1 MDTKWCIN
9 LIRECK
15 PFSIVT
21 SGNMTSASEESKKNL
36 PIERKARRKRLGI
49 NFGNLRIINTV
60 DIPPPSRVKTPYN
73 EVLRQIDKGQALV
86 LTEKEVSLE
95 TAAAAVRRL
104 QRRVPEFKDYSVT
117 RRTVDGE
124 KRLYIIRK

>member
-1 MDTKWCIN
+1 MSGV
-9 LIRECK
+9 REENEKK
-15 PFSIVT
+15 P
-21 SGNMTSASEESKKNL
+21 L
-36 PIERKARRKRLGI
+36 IERKARRKRLGI
-49 NFGNLRIINTV
+49 NFGNLTIINTTE
-60 DIPPPSRVKTPYN
+60 IPPPARAKTPYK
-73 EVLRQIDKGQALV
+73 EVLRQITKGQALV

-104 QRRVPEFKDYSVT
+104 QKRVPEFKDYNVT

>member
-1 MDTKWCIN
+1 
-9 LIRECK
+9 
-15 PFSIVT
+15 
-21 SGNMTSASEESKKNL
+21 MTSASEEFKKNP
-36 PIERKARRKRLGI
+36 PIERKARCKLGI
-49 NFGNLRIINTV
+49 NFGNLNIINTE
-60 DIPPPSRVKTPYN
+60 DIPPKSRVTTPYT
-73 EVLRQIDKGQALV
+73 ELLRQISKGQALV

-124 KRLYIIRK
+124 KRVYIIRK